1 MMNAGVRSFRKFAGR
16 GQSGQSI
23 LILAIG
29 FIALLGFVGI
39 VTDVSL
45 LFVRYSTLRRAV
57 DAAAIAAAGQ
67 IRREIAP
74 GMTENQIQ
82 GDSLANLNLAAR
94 SFIEMYNLDPSN
106 VLVETCYAQN
116 VLLLGPNGETTGP
129 NRDRPADRNGVPL
142 YTYDAG
148 GTRTGDNA
156 LANADDRFRY
166 EELCTRDELKLVR
179 VTAQLQS
186 PTVFLRLLGFG
197 SITVQSSAISQ
208 TAVID
213 VVLILDVSESMLRD
227 TTYASYEPDYN
238 WRYFPPQISNN
249 QFELDLFED
258 PSETFD
264 DNQWVQWLRMTQ
276 NQISATMTNDDGI
289 EGVGGDDIPQWVPA
303 GQTPTSEIRPEC
315 RVRYW
320 PRSKDNQY
328 RTSRGI
334 MQEYSARGF
343 YFRVPQ
349 VTNPA
354 TTAYF
359 FPTGFVPSV
368 DYYGC
373 CNDPNGDG
381 SFSDLVC
388 EPFRVARD
396 SAASFL
402 ERLDFV
408 RGDRVAFVTFD
419 RSAYL
424 IDPDGTAA
432 GSFQGLALSGLQNP
446 FIETLNNI
454 DAPRNEDD
462 RVGASLVL
470 DQRIGV
476 RSEPNFYVDS
486 NADGQWDGFRT
497 ASPDAARVTITIN
510 GVPTQIGYIPF
521 SSASNFYA
529 NTRIGRMF
537 DHPVRESCWLDG
549 AFADTS
555 YSLIQFYATDTD
567 GMGLSRDQINFLNES
582 PLDDIVTPRNG
593 IVDDPYLPY
602 QDLDGDDGGLFGVG
616 RAPSGQP
623 WSRLRTRSYE
633 YLAGCGGT
641 NMAAGIEAA
650 GTAFYRYGRREG
662 SVWIMVLLS
671 DGAAGTTDPILR
683 QYPDDTF
690 SPPDADNLPDERTA
704 REPDPYYGFSVVTQ
718 NIFGDPVP
726 GRYATLGLLGDYG
739 AFGLCPYGSDITRTQ
754 IDAVGGGIPARN
766 ALFNTSNAELLRD
779 NSFPYCG
786 DQLPQSRHFCSP
798 SVINPRQ
805 MAINRSDAVQ
815 SAGLDGTLLPCERTY
830 DVEDYAR
837 DWADFIG
844 LAGLNAAGGGQL
856 GDQRLPNIFTIAFGL
871 GYIDPANPSA
881 VPPNSPL
888 CSTVIDDP
896 GTPDVDERLQCN
908 RRQAFIGD
916 YLGEEMLRYIADV
929 GDNNRIDN
937 DYWQAILSAP
947 SMASPPGNFSGLEL
961 PRIPNSVDG
970 GGGTFNGGPRDPCEL
985 PDGTPG
991 VWAPQV
997 ITRDCGNYFNVAD
1010 ANDSQGLDAVFN
1022 EIASR
1027 MFLRLAQ

>member
-213 VVLILDVSESMLRD
+213 VVLILDVSESMAYD
-227 TTYASYEPDYN
+227 TTYASYEPTYN
-238 WRYFPPQISNN
+238 WRYFPPQFRVTNVGADWAQWN
-249 QFELDLFED
+249 
-258 PSETFD
+258 
-264 DNQWVQWLRMTQ
+264 DNLPRTQ
-276 NQISATMTNDDGI
+276 AQINALMTNADGQ
-289 EGVGGDDIPQWVPA
+289 VALGGDDIPQWVPT
-303 GQTPTSEIRPEC
+303 GQTATSEIRAEC

-320 PRSKDNQY
+320 PRSAFNAY
-328 RTSRGI
+328 RVSTGVYA
-334 MQEYSARGF
+334 EYTARG
-343 YFRVPQ
+343 YNTGRPP

-354 TTAYF
+354 NSNYRIS
-359 FPTGFVPSV
+359 TGFVPSV

-381 SFSDLVC
+381 NFTDLVC
-388 EPFRVARD
+388 DPFRVARD
-396 SAASFL
+396 SAATFL

-424 IDPDGTAA
+424 VDPDGSATS
-432 GSFQGLALSGLQNP
+432 SFQGLSLSGLQNP

-462 RVGASLVL
+462 RVGAAVVL

-476 RSEPNFYVDS
+476 RAEPNFYVDS

-497 ASPDAARVTITIN
+497 ASPDAPRVTITLN
-510 GVPTQIGYIPF
+510 SVPTEMGFISF
-521 SSASNFYA
+521 ATASNFYA
-529 NTRIGRMF
+529 NTIVGRMF
-537 DHPVRESCWLDG
+537 DHPVRESCFLDG
-549 AFADTS
+549 AFGHNT
-555 YSLIQFYATDTD
+555 YSLIDFYTTGTPGVGRFRNQTIDA
-567 GMGLSRDQINFLNES
+567 GNES
-582 PLDDIVTPRNG
+582 PLDDVLTPRNG
-593 IVDDPYLPY
+593 TTDNPYVPY
-602 QDLDGDDGGLFGVG
+602 QDLTSDDGWLFGAG
-616 RAPSGQP
+616 RLPPNGGTAR
-623 WSRLRTRSYE
+623 RLPTVRNRSYE
-633 YLAGCGGT
+633 LRAGCGGT
-641 NMAAGIEAA
+641 NMAAGIETA
-650 GTAFYRYGRREG
+650 GTTFYRYGRREG

-683 QYPDDTF
+683 QYPDNTF

-704 REPDPYYGFSVVTQ
+704 RQPDPYFGFSTVTQ
-718 NIFGDPVP
+718 DVNGLPQS
-726 GRYATLGLLGDYG
+726 GYATSGVLGDYG
-739 AFGLCPYGSDITRTQ
+739 AFGLCPYGSDITRAQMLAQPNT
-754 IDAVGGGIPARN
+754 AGVGS
-766 ALFNTSNAELLRD
+766 LFNNTNAELLRD
-779 NSFPYCG
+779 LNFPFCG
-786 DQLPQSRHFCSP
+786 DLQPQSRHFCSP
-798 SVINPRQ
+798 GVINPRQ
-805 MAINRSDAVQ
+805 MAINRADAVQ
-815 SAGLDGTLLPCERTY
+815 SAALDNVLLPCERVY

-844 LAGLNAAGGGQL
+844 LAGLNASGGGQL
-856 GDQRLPNIFTIAFGL
+856 GDQRLPTIFTIAFGL
-871 GYIDPANPSA
+871 GYAI
-881 VPPNSPL
+881 
-888 CSTVIDDP
+888 TP
-896 GTPDVDERLQCN
+896 GTSTQCATIVDATERLDCN
-908 RRQAFIGD
+908 ARVSNPD
-916 YLGEEMLRYIADV
+916 NYLGEEMLRYIADV

-937 DYWQAILSAP
+937 DYWQAILSVP
-947 SMASPPGNFSGLEL
+947 SMASPMGNFTGLLL

-991 VWAPQV
+991 VWSPQQP
-997 ITRDCGNYFNVAD
+997 TLDCGNYFNVAD